1 MKIGIIGTGGFA
13 NCHANS
19 LKRIGMDLA
28 ACYSPNKGR
37 CEEFAKKH
45 NAQAFSNPFEMIN
58 KKNIDVLYI
67 VISPNCLDGT
77 YEMAAIENG
86 IPFLCEKPV
95 GLQLNTIN
103 KVADKIKEKNLV
115 STSGFLLR
123 YGKPAAQTR
132 EIIARNTPSI
142 VRSSRM
148 DITKEIAWHHKMESS
163 QGMMMNAG
171 IHTIDFMRFV
181 FGEVEHV
188 YATSSYGIIKE
199 KFKDSDIYDSIAS
212 TLKFKNGMVANLSV
226 SGVCI
231 KEDAPQLDFLDVYG
245 DEFRLVV
252 DSIWDNGE
260 IRYME
265 KDHQWNKLIQDKL
278 DDRHDAKNRLFLE
291 AAEKQDPSMIEDSYI
306 DAVESCKVVMAINE
320 SAMTGKQIVIDEFGK

>member
-1 MKIGIIGTGGFA
+1 MRIGIIGTGGFA
-13 NCHANS
+13 NCHVGS
-19 LKRIGMDLA
+19 LGRLGLNIT
-28 ACYSPNKGR
+28 ACYSPNKAR
-37 CEEFAKKH
+37 CEEFAKKN
-45 NAQAFSNPFEMIN
+45 NAKAFSNPLEMIN
-58 KKNIDVLYI
+58 KKEIDVLYI
-67 VISPNCLDGT
+67 VIPPNCLDGT
-77 YEMAAIENG
+77 YEMAAIENN

-95 GLQLNTIN
+95 GLNLNTI
-103 KVADKIKEKNLV
+103 KSIAEKIKETNLV

-132 EIIARNTPSI
+132 EIISRNTPSI

-148 DITKEIAWHHKMESS
+148 DITKEISWHHKMESS
-163 QGMMMNAG
+163 QGMLMNAG

-181 FGEVEHV
+181 FGEVQHV
-188 YATSSYGIIKE
+188 YGTSSYGIVKK

-212 TLKFKNGMVANLSV
+212 TLKFKNGMVANLSI
-226 SGVCI
+226 SGVCV

-265 KDHQWNKLIQDKL
+265 KDHKWNKLIQDKL
-278 DDRHDAKNRLFLE
+278 DDRHDAKNSLFLE
-291 AAEKQDPSMIEDSYI
+291 AAEKEDPSLIEDNYI
-306 DAVESCKVVMAINE
+306 DAVESCKVIMALNE
-320 SAMTGKQIVIDEFGK
+320 SARLGKQIELDKF